1 MAIGEFFMDKTK
13 QIIDKLNEVKNYLI
27 KHGIV
32 AADQIDIKAD
42 GDDVLFKLDVASDDC
57 GILAPLVVNE
67 HNDIDHVLANP
78 DLNHVCVDL
87 MSSLYHLNLNILSR
101 LMLTHV
107 LMQSE
112 PDLDLLA
119 GDLLVGN
126 INKNDQQRINQEFTK
141 TLSRVFF
148 DLYQI
153 IKRSE
158 KLPLMNKHLEL
169 MTKLQLL
176 NADPELNVRNTL
188 MSSLKKQDNWQEKYQ
203 NELPILNSISDFD
216 FNCLAELA
224 TFIGGIDVDTDVQIK
239 TMTNLVKLTN
249 Q

>member
-1 MAIGEFFMDKTK
+1 MDKTK
-13 QIIDKLNEVKNYLI
+13 QIISKLNEVKDYLI
-27 KHGIV
+27 KQGIV
-32 AADQIDIKAD
+32 ASDQLYIKAE
-42 GDDVLFKLDVASDDC
+42 GDDVLFMLDLASDDC
-57 GILAPLVVNE
+57 RILAPLVVNE
-67 HNDIDHVLANP
+67 HNDSDDVLANP

-87 MSSLYHLNLNILSR
+87 MSSLYNLNLNILSR

-107 LMQSE
+107 LMQNE
-112 PDLDLLA
+112 PDLDFDLELLA
-119 GDLLVGN
+119 GN
-126 INKNDQQRINQEFTK
+126 IDKNDQQRINQAFTK

-176 NADPELNVRNTL
+176 NEDPELNVRHTL
-188 MSSLKKQDNWQEKYQ
+188 MRSLKKQDNWQEKYQ
-203 NELPILNSISDFD
+203 NELPILNSINDFD

-224 TFIGGIDVDTDVQIK
+224 TFIGGIDVKTDVQIK
-239 TMTNLVKLTN
+239 TMVNLVKLTN

>member
-1 MAIGEFFMDKTK
+1 MDKTK
-13 QIIDKLNEVKNYLI
+13 QIISKLNEVKDYLI
-27 KHGIV
+27 KQGIV
-32 AADQIDIKAD
+32 ASEQLHIKAE
-42 GDDVLFKLDVASDDC
+42 GDDVLFKLDLASDDC

-67 HNDIDHVLANP
+67 YNDIDHVLANP

-87 MSSLYHLNLNILSR
+87 MSSLYNLDLNILSR

-107 LMQSE
+107 LMQNE

-119 GDLLVGN
+119 GN
-126 INKNDQQRINQEFTK
+126 IDKNDQQRINQEFTK

-148 DLYQI
+148 DLYQV

-176 NADPELNVRNTL
+176 NDDPELNVRHTL
-188 MSSLKKQDNWQEKYQ
+188 MRSLKKQDNWQEKYQ
-203 NELPILNSISDFD
+203 NELPILNSINDFD

-224 TFIGGIDVDTDVQIK
+224 TFIGGIDVETDVQIK
-239 TMTNLVKLTN
+239 TMVNLVKLTN

>member
-13 QIIDKLNEVKNYLI
+13 KIIGKLNEVKDYLI
-27 KHGIV
+27 KQGIV
-32 AADQIDIKAD
+32 AADQLYIKAD
-42 GDDVLFKLDVASDDC
+42 GDDVLFMLDVASDDC

-78 DLNHVCVDL
+78 DLNHVGVDL
-87 MSSLYHLNLNILSR
+87 MSSLYNLNLNILSR

-112 PDLDLLA
+112 PDLDLL
-119 GDLLVGN
+119 VGN
-126 INKNDQQRINQEFTK
+126 IDKNDQQRINQEFTK

-158 KLPLMNKHLEL
+158 KLPLMNTHLDL

-176 NADPELNVRNTL
+176 NDDPELNVRNTL

-224 TFIGGIDVDTDVQIK
+224 TFIGGIDVNTDVQIK
-239 TMTNLVKLTN
+239 TMVNLVKLTN

>member
-1 MAIGEFFMDKTK
+1 MDKTK
-13 QIIDKLNEVKNYLI
+13 QIIGKLNEVKNYLI
-27 KHGIV
+27 KQGIV
-32 AADQIDIKAD
+32 AADQLYIKAD
-42 GDDVLFKLDVASDDC
+42 GDDVLFRLDVASDDC

-67 HNDIDHVLANP
+67 HNDIDHVLVNP

-87 MSSLYHLNLNILSR
+87 MSSLYNLNLNILSR

-107 LMQSE
+107 LIQSE
-112 PDLDLLA
+112 PDLDLLV
-119 GDLLVGN
+119 GD
-126 INKNDQQRINQEFTK
+126 IDKNDQQQINQEFTK

-158 KLPLMNKHLEL
+158 KLPLMNTHLDL
-169 MTKLQLL
+169 MAKLL
-176 NADPELNVRNTL
+176 NADPELNVRQTL

-224 TFIGGIDVDTDVQIK
+224 TFIGGIDVNPDVQIK
-239 TMTNLVKLTN
+239 TIVNLVKLTN

>member
-1 MAIGEFFMDKTK
+1 MDKTK
-13 QIIDKLNEVKNYLI
+13 QIISKFNEVKDYLI
-27 KHGIV
+27 KQGIV
-32 AADQIDIKAD
+32 AADQLHIKAE
-42 GDDVLFKLDVASDDC
+42 GDDVLFTLDLASDDC

-67 HNDIDHVLANP
+67 YNDIDHVLANP

-107 LMQSE
+107 LMQNE
-112 PDLDLLA
+112 PDLDFDLDLLA
-119 GDLLVGN
+119 GAID
-126 INKNDQQRINQEFTK
+126 KNDQQRINQEFTK

-169 MTKLQLL
+169 MAKLQLL
-176 NADPELNVRNTL
+176 NDDPELNVRHTL
-188 MSSLKKQDNWQEKYQ
+188 MRSLKKQDNWQEKYQ
-203 NELPILNSISDFD
+203 NELPILNSVNDFD

-224 TFIGGIDVDTDVQIK
+224 TFIGGIDVNTDVQIK
-239 TMTNLVKLTN
+239 TMVNLVKLTN

>member
-1 MAIGEFFMDKTK
+1 MAIGEFFMNKTK
-13 QIIDKLNEVKNYLI
+13 QIISKLNEVKDYLI
-27 KHGIV
+27 KQDIV
-32 AADQIDIKAD
+32 AADQLDITAD
-42 GDDVLFKLDVASDDC
+42 GDDVLFRLDVASDDC

-78 DLNHVCVDL
+78 DLNHVGVDL
-87 MSSLYHLNLNILSR
+87 MSSLYNINLNILSR

-112 PDLDLLA
+112 PDLDLLV
-119 GDLLVGN
+119 GD
-126 INKNDQQRINQEFTK
+126 IDKNAQQRINQEFTK
-141 TLSRVFF
+141 TLSHVFF

-158 KLPLMNKHLEL
+158 KLPLMNTHLEL
-169 MTKLQLL
+169 MTKLL

-188 MSSLKKQDNWQEKYQ
+188 MRSLKKQDNWQEKYQ

-216 FNCLAELA
+216 LYCLAELA
-224 TFIGGIDVDTDVQIK
+224 TFIGGIDVNTDVQIK
-239 TMTNLVKLTN
+239 TIINLIKLTN

>member
-1 MAIGEFFMDKTK
+1 MDKTK
-13 QIIDKLNEVKNYLI
+13 QIIGKLNEVKDYLI
-27 KHGIV
+27 KQGIV
-32 AADQIDIKAD
+32 TSDQLYIKAA
-42 GDDVLFKLDVASDDC
+42 GNDVLFKLELASDDC

-67 HNDIDHVLANP
+67 DNDIDHVLANP

-107 LMQSE
+107 LMQNE

-119 GDLLVGN
+119 GAID
-126 INKNDQQRINQEFTK
+126 KNDQQRINQAFTK

-176 NADPELNVRNTL
+176 NDDPELNVRHTL
-188 MSSLKKQDNWQEKYQ
+188 MRSLKKQDNWQEKYQ
-203 NELPILNSISDFD
+203 NELPILNSIKDFD

-224 TFIGGIDVDTDVQIK
+224 TFIGGIDVNTDVQIK
-239 TMTNLVKLTN
+239 TMVNLIKLTN

>member
-1 MAIGEFFMDKTK
+1 MDKTK
-13 QIIDKLNEVKNYLI
+13 QIISKFNEVKDYLI
-27 KHGIV
+27 KQGIV
-32 AADQIDIKAD
+32 SSDQLYIKAE
-42 GDDVLFKLDVASDDC
+42 GDDVLFMLDLASDDC

-67 HNDIDHVLANP
+67 YNDIDHVLANP

-107 LMQSE
+107 LMQNE
-112 PDLDLLA
+112 PDLDFDLDLLA
-119 GDLLVGN
+119 GN
-126 INKNDQQRINQEFTK
+126 IDKNDQQRINQEFTK

-148 DLYQI
+148 DLYQV

-169 MTKLQLL
+169 MAKLQLL
-176 NADPELNVRNTL
+176 NDDPELNVRHTL
-188 MSSLKKQDNWQEKYQ
+188 MRSLKKQDNWQEKYQ
-203 NELPILNSISDFD
+203 NELPILNSINDFD

-224 TFIGGIDVDTDVQIK
+224 TFIGGIDVETDVQIK
-239 TMTNLVKLTN
+239 TMVNLVKLTN

>member
-1 MAIGEFFMDKTK
+1 MDKTK
-13 QIIDKLNEVKNYLI
+13 QIIGKLNEVKDYLI
-27 KHGIV
+27 KQGIV
-32 AADQIDIKAD
+32 AADQLDIKAA
-42 GDDVLFKLDVASDDC
+42 GDDVLFMLDLASDDC
-57 GILAPLVVNE
+57 RILAPLVVNE

-87 MSSLYHLNLNILSR
+87 MSSLYNINLNILSR

-107 LMQSE
+107 LMQNE

-119 GDLLVGN
+119 GNILLAGN
-126 INKNDQQRINQEFTK
+126 VDKNDQQRINQEFTK

-158 KLPLMNKHLEL
+158 KLPLMNNHLEL

-176 NADPELNVRNTL
+176 NADPELNVRHTL

-224 TFIGGIDVDTDVQIK
+224 TFIGGIYVNTDVQIK
-239 TMTNLVKLTN
+239 TMINLIKLTN

>member
-1 MAIGEFFMDKTK
+1 MDKTK
-13 QIIDKLNEVKNYLI
+13 QIIGKLNEVKGYLI
-27 KHGIV
+27 KQGVV
-32 AADQIDIKAD
+32 ASDQLYIKAA
-42 GDDVLFKLDVASDDC
+42 GDDVLFKLELASDEC

-67 HNDIDHVLANP
+67 HNDIDNVLANP
-78 DLNHVCVDL
+78 DLNHVGVDL
-87 MSSLYHLNLNILSR
+87 MSSLYNLNLNILSR
-101 LMLTHV
+101 LMLAHV
-107 LMQSE
+107 LTQIE

-119 GDLLVGN
+119 GDVD
-126 INKNDQQRINQEFTK
+126 KNDQQRINQELTK
-141 TLSRVFF
+141 NLSRVFF

-176 NADPELNVRNTL
+176 NDDPELNVRHTL
-188 MSSLKKQDNWQEKYQ
+188 MRSLKKQDNWQEKYQ
-203 NELPILNSISDFD
+203 NELPILNSINDFD

-224 TFIGGIDVDTDVQIK
+224 TFIGGIDVNTDVQIK
-239 TMTNLVKLTN
+239 TMVNLVKLTN

>member
-1 MAIGEFFMDKTK
+1 MDKTK
-13 QIIDKLNEVKNYLI
+13 QIIGKLNEVKDYLI
-27 KHGIV
+27 KQGV
-32 AADQIDIKAD
+32 ATSDQLYIKAE
-42 GDDVLFKLDVASDDC
+42 GDDVLFRLNLASDDC
-57 GILAPLVVNE
+57 GILAPLVINE
-67 HNDIDHVLANP
+67 YNDIDHVLANP

-87 MSSLYHLNLNILSR
+87 MSSLYNINLNILSR

-107 LMQSE
+107 LMQNE

-119 GDLLVGN
+119 GN
-126 INKNDQQRINQEFTK
+126 IDKNDQQRINQEFTK

-148 DLYQI
+148 DLYQV

-188 MSSLKKQDNWQEKYQ
+188 MRSLKKQDNWQEKYQ
-203 NELPILNSISDFD
+203 NELPILNSINDFD

-224 TFIGGIDVDTDVQIK
+224 TFIDGIDVNTDVQIK
-239 TMTNLVKLTN
+239 TMVNLVKLTN

>member
-1 MAIGEFFMDKTK
+1 MDKTK
-13 QIIDKLNEVKNYLI
+13 QIISKFNEVKDYLI
-27 KHGIV
+27 KQVIV
-32 AADQIDIKAD
+32 ASDQLYIKAE
-42 GDDVLFKLDVASDDC
+42 GNDVLFMLDLASDDC

-67 HNDIDHVLANP
+67 YNDIDHVLANP
-78 DLNHVCVDL
+78 DLSHVCVDL
-87 MSSLYHLNLNILSR
+87 MSSLYNLNLNILSR

-107 LMQSE
+107 LMQNE

-119 GDLLVGN
+119 GN
-126 INKNDQQRINQEFTK
+126 IDKNDQQRINQEFTK

-148 DLYQI
+148 DLYQV

-169 MTKLQLL
+169 MAKLQLL
-176 NADPELNVRNTL
+176 NDDPKLNVRHTL
-188 MSSLKKQDNWQEKYQ
+188 MRSLKKQDNWQEKYQ
-203 NELPILNSISDFD
+203 NELPILNSINDFD

-224 TFIGGIDVDTDVQIK
+224 TFIGGIDVNTDVQIK
-239 TMTNLVKLTN
+239 TMVNLVKLTN

>member
-1 MAIGEFFMDKTK
+1 MNKTK
-13 QIIDKLNEVKNYLI
+13 QIISKLNEVKDYLI
-27 KHGIV
+27 KQDIV
-32 AADQIDIKAD
+32 AADQLDITAD
-42 GDDVLFKLDVASDDC
+42 GDDVLFRLDVASDDC

-78 DLNHVCVDL
+78 DLNHVGVDL
-87 MSSLYHLNLNILSR
+87 MSSLYNINLNILSR

-112 PDLDLLA
+112 PDLDLLV
-119 GDLLVGN
+119 GD
-126 INKNDQQRINQEFTK
+126 IDKNAQQRINQEFTK
-141 TLSRVFF
+141 TLSHVFF

-158 KLPLMNKHLEL
+158 KLPLMNTHLEL
-169 MTKLQLL
+169 MTKLL

-188 MSSLKKQDNWQEKYQ
+188 MRSLKKQDNWQEKYQ

-224 TFIGGIDVDTDVQIK
+224 TFIGGIDVNTDVQIK
-239 TMTNLVKLTN
+239 TIINLIKLTN

>member
-1 MAIGEFFMDKTK
+1 MDKTK
-13 QIIDKLNEVKNYLI
+13 QIIGKLNEVKDYLI
-27 KHGIV
+27 KQDIV
-32 AADQIDIKAD
+32 TADQLYIKAD
-42 GDDVLFKLDVASDDC
+42 GDDVLFTLDVASDDC
-57 GILAPLVVNE
+57 GLLAPLVVNE

-78 DLNHVCVDL
+78 DLNHVGVDL
-87 MSSLYHLNLNILSR
+87 MSSLYNLNLNILSR

-112 PDLDLLA
+112 PDLDLLV
-119 GDLLVGN
+119 GD
-126 INKNDQQRINQEFTK
+126 IDKNDQQRINQEFTK

-158 KLPLMNKHLEL
+158 KLPLMNTHLEI
-169 MTKLQLL
+169 MTKLL
-176 NADPELNVRNTL
+176 NADSELNVRNTL
-188 MSSLKKQDNWQEKYQ
+188 MRSLKKQDNWQEKYQ

-224 TFIGGIDVDTDVQIK
+224 TFISGIDVDTDVQIK
-239 TMTNLVKLTN
+239 TIVNLVKLTN